1 MIFCYTVYIEV
12 RKAVSII
19 YTYIK
24 ELLLGEGIE
33 LFAPVPLSDCRITK
47 KYLLDR
53 AGIEGGTA
61 IMIAVPYLSEE
72 LAEKHNISAYCAVRD
87 YHGYFAG
94 LWKRILTLLAERFP
108 ENRFAG
114 FADHSPI
121 DERDAA
127 AHAGIGIY
135 GKNGMLITEKYSS
148 YVFLGELI
156 TDAEIPCES
165 HEIREC
171 EGCMR
176 CRRECPMS
184 EIGQCLSALT
194 QKKGEFTE
202 SEAEA
207 VRKYGSVWGCDI
219 CQEVC
224 PHTMRAMKDGTIY
237 TNIEYFKEGVISVL
251 DLHTL
256 DSMSDEEFLTRA
268 FSWRGR
274 NTIRRNLLLFEK

>member
-1 MIFCYTVYIEV
+1 
-12 RKAVSII
+12 
-19 YTYIK
+19 
-24 ELLLGEGIE
+24 
-33 LFAPVPLSDCRITK
+33 
-47 KYLLDR
+47 
-53 AGIEGGTA
+53 
-61 IMIAVPYLSEE
+61 
-72 LAEKHNISAYCAVRD
+72 
-87 YHGYFAG
+87 
-94 LWKRILTLLAERFP
+94 
-108 ENRFAG
+108 
-114 FADHSPI
+114 
-121 DERDAA
+121 
-127 AHAGIGIY
+127 
-135 GKNGMLITEKYSS
+135 
-148 YVFLGELI
+148 
-156 TDAEIPCES
+156 
-165 HEIREC
+165 
-171 EGCMR
+171 
-176 CRRECPMS
+176 MS

-274 NTIRRNLLLFEK
+274 NTVRRNLLLFEK